1 MTTAPL
7 STLTEISAPTIWI
20 VEDSPEDF
28 AVFERALTRSGP
40 LAGLQRF
47 ERAEQALEALDV
59 SKDLPDVLVFDLNL
73 PGIDGVEA
81 TRRVRASRHAE
92 VRAIPICMLTSSNR
106 GSDRDR
112 SDAAGANGYLVKP
125 RRSSELAG
133 IAAFV
138 RNLAQPAR

>member
-1 MTTAPL
+1 MTTASP
-7 STLTEISAPTIWI
+7 STSTEISTPIIWI

-40 LAGLQRF
+40 LGGLQRF
-47 ERAEQALEALDV
+47 ERAELAVEALEAV
-59 SKDLPDVLVFDLNL
+59 EELPDVLVFDLNL

-81 TRRVRASRHAE
+81 TRRVRASQHAG
-92 VRAIPICMLTSSNR
+92 VRGIPICMLTSSNR

-112 SDAAGANGYLVKP
+112 SEAAGANGYLVKP

-138 RNLAQPAR
+138 RKLAQPSR